1 MEDFNATRP
10 DYTVLFNCEFAPL
23 ADALFGY
30 AFWLTKD
37 HSRAEDLVQE
47 TYLRAWRFLDTYTP
61 GTYAKAWLF
70 QICKNLFVNDYRRNG
85 RQPHILSYEDWSG
98 SSESKNFFAQDPH
111 HAAISEEVM
120 LAINTLPERARSMVL
135 LDIESFTYQ
144 EIADILE
151 VPIGT
156 VRSTLHR
163 ARAKLAKLLGE
174 CARQKGYNIDGEAVV
189 EDSLLDK
196 RVG

>member
-1 MEDFNATRP
+1 MEDSNTTRS
-10 DYTVLFNCEFAPL
+10 DHTTLFNCELAPL
-23 ADALFGY
+23 ADDLFRY
-30 AFWLTKD
+30 ACWLTGD
-37 HSRAEDLVQE
+37 RSRAEDLVQE
-47 TYLRAWRFLDTYTP
+47 TYLRAWRFLDSYLP

-70 QICKNLFVNDYRRNG
+70 RICKNLFVNDYRRNG
-85 RQPHILSYEDWSG
+85 RQPHMLSYEDWSG
-98 SSESKNFFAQDPH
+98 SPESKNFLAQDPH

-120 LAINTLPERARSMVL
+120 LAVNTLPERGRLMVL
-135 LDIESFTYQ
+135 LDAQGFTYQ

-163 ARAKLAKLLGE
+163 ARAKLAGLLGE
-174 CARQKGYNIDGEAVV
+174 YARQKGYNIDGEDVV
-189 EDSLLDK
+189 EDPILDN